1 MIKILLDTN
10 LLIYREDHSVIDDKV
25 LELTKILYDSNKYK
39 IVAHPMTIEDISHIK
54 DSNDREIFYSKVK
67 VYETIERPPKAT
79 EDFNNL
85 VGCSKLPNDLI
96 DNNLLYAVYRDC
108 VSYLITNDNKLKNK
122 AQKVNISDR
131 VLGIEDAIKLFKP
144 LEEKEIRTPA
154 FINYEYLYNVE
165 LEDEFFNSL
174 KADYKVFEKWYKK
187 KSREGK
193 MAYITRYPNNKIGSF
208 LMLKVEDENE
218 DYSRFKE
225 PFKKGQR
232 LKVATFKV
240 ANTGNKIGES
250 YIKIIVNEAL
260 KNKVDEIYVTVFKK
274 QEALIK
280 LFSEYGFIQK
290 TTQMTEKADGSFE
303 EELVLVKNMNDNTYP
318 NFDWSNKNTF
328 IVPIQQQYHE
338 MLFPESETST
348 QLSFGDLQGVNT
360 YANTIKKAYIC
371 KAQTQQI
378 KHGDI
383 LLFYASENKRSITT
397 IGIVDNVFSNFT
409 TPEDL
414 YAMAIKRTVYSLE
427 EIKSNFASNSK
438 LILFKYYR
446 TLKKPI
452 TYNSLIETKLLK
464 NVPMSIVK
472 VDSNLAKKIINI

>member
-10 LLIYREDHSVIDDKV
+10 LLIYREDHSIIDDKV

-39 IVAHPMTIEDISHIK
+39 IVIHPMTIEDISHIK
-54 DSNDREIFYSKVK
+54 DSNERDIFFSKLK
-67 VYETIERPPKAT
+67 IYETIERPPKAPD
-79 EDFNNL
+79 DFNNL
-85 VGCSKLPNDLI
+85 VGCSRLPNDLI
-96 DNNLLYAVYRDC
+96 DNNLLYAVYKDC

-122 AQKVNISDR
+122 SQKISINDR
-131 VLGIEDAIKLFKP
+131 VLGIEDAINLFKP

-154 FINYEYLYNVE
+154 FIKYEYLYNIE
-165 LEDEFFNSL
+165 LEDNFFDSL
-174 KADYKVFEKWYKK
+174 KADYKGFENWYKK
-187 KSREGK
+187 KSREGNK
-193 MAYITRYPNNKIGSF
+193 AYITRYPNNKIGSF
-208 LMLKVEDENE
+208 LMLKLENENE

-225 PFKKGQR
+225 PFEKGLR

-250 YIKIIVNEAL
+250 YIKIIINEAL

-280 LFSEYGFIQK
+280 LFLEYGFIQK
-290 TTQMTEKADGSFE
+290 TTQMTTKSDGSLE
-303 EELVLVKNMNDNTYP
+303 KELVLVKNMYDNTYP
-318 NFDWSNKNTF
+318 NFDWANRNTF

-338 MLFPESETST
+338 MLFPESEKST

-360 YANTIKKAYIC
+360 YSNTIKKAYIC

-378 KHGDI
+378 RPGDI
-383 LLFYASENKRSITT
+383 LLFYASESKRSITT
-397 IGIVDNVFSNFT
+397 IGIVDNVFNKFS

-414 YAMAIKRTVYSLE
+414 YSLAIKRTVYSWE

-446 TLKKPI
+446 TLKEPI
-452 TYNSLIETKLLK
+452 SYNSIIEHKLLK

-472 VDSNLAKKIINI
+472 VDSNLSKKIINI